1 MLYPWVDWHRA
12 SVTAWLKAAR
22 LAASVMPLAQ
32 VLHPPRELF
41 ARTLAAGA
49 VSERPLETLVAQ
61 DAPFPVACEVL
72 TLGPFARLL
81 RLRGPEPHPR
91 RVLLMAPHSGYA
103 TAVISPLVTELLA
116 LGEVMVTDW
125 VDARLVPASA
135 GPFGIV
141 QQIEVGLE
149 AARALGGPAHLVALS
164 QSGPATLVLAALL
177 ARDAPELRPASVT
190 FLGCQLDPSEAPT
203 PLQQILAP
211 WPRDLL
217 TGSLTTAVGAGYPG
231 AGRRVYPSLFQ
242 LLAYGMASPHLYAD
256 VQHGLLRE
264 LATGGAGAYDRQHA
278 DMHSLLD
285 VPAELFLQML
295 DWVLGP
301 MPWSDG
307 APVLGGKRV
316 ELEALRRMPVLTLEA
331 AEDELVGRGQTHGLG
346 GRLPWLQ
353 PAAVTVPKGRHHDLF
368 TGPGFAASVA
378 PELRRFHAV
387 LGG

>member
-12 SVTAWLKAAR
+12 AVTSWLKAAR
-22 LAASVMPLAQ
+22 MAASVMPLAQ

-49 VSERPLETLVAQ
+49 VSERPLEALVAQ
-61 DAPFPVACEVL
+61 DAPFPVESEVVA
-72 TLGPFARLL
+72 LGPFARLL
-81 RLRGPEPHPR
+81 RLRGPGPQR
-91 RVLLMAPHSGYA
+91 QRFVVMAPHSGYA
-103 TAVISPLVTELLA
+103 TAVISPLVTALLA
-116 LGEVMVTDW
+116 LGEVVVTDW

-149 AARALGGPAHLVALS
+149 AAAALGGPAHLVGLS
-164 QSGPATLVLAALL
+164 QSGPATLVLAAML
-177 ARDAPELRPASVT
+177 ARDVPELRPASVT
-190 FLGCQLDPSEAPT
+190 FLGCQLDPREAPT
-203 PLQQILAP
+203 PLQQVLAP

-217 TGSLTTAVGAGYPG
+217 TGSLTTAVATSYPG
-231 AGRRVYPSLFQ
+231 AGRRVYPSLLQ

-264 LATGGAGAYDRQHA
+264 LATGGAGDYDRQHA

-295 DWVLGP
+295 EWVLGP
-301 MPWSDG
+301 APWSDG
-307 APVLGGKRV
+307 APVLAGERF
-316 ELEALRRMPVLTLEA
+316 ELESLRRMPVLTVES

-353 PAAVTVPKGRHHDLF
+353 PAAVTVPGGRHHDLF
-368 TGPGFAASVA
+368 TGPGFAGRVA
-378 PELRRFHAV
+378 PELRRFYAA
-387 LGG
+387 LDR